1 MELSRRYKD
10 VPYDS
15 IENTVKWVEYVMR
28 QNGTPFLRDSLCDK
42 PWYQRYDWDI
52 IGFLAVMAFVIFLI
66 SMYALFWLLC
76 FLCNYYKIL
85 CNKSEYCKIK
95 SKIQ

>member
-10 VPYDS
+10 TPYDS
-15 IENTVKWVEYVMR
+15 IDNAVKWVEYVMR

-42 PWYQRYDWDI
+42 PWYQQYDWDI

-66 SMYALFWLLC
+66 SLYALFRLLC
-76 FLCNYYKIL
+76 FLHCYYHTL
-85 CNKSEYCKIK
+85 YDNSRYCKIK
-95 SKIQ
+95 LKTQ